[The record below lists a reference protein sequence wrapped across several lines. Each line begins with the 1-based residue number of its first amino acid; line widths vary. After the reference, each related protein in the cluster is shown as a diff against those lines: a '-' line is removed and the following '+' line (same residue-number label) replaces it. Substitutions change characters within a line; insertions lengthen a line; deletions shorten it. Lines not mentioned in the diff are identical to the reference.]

1 MSVGAEGESE
11 GLVDNAGEG
20 SGGDGDGI
28 VGRGGIEGETEEDE
42 FVFRKK
48 ENDRNGLKN
57 EGTGVELLLAGRCL
71 CLDDN
76 DKERS
81 GI

>member
-57 EGTGVELLLAGRCL
+57 EGTGWELLGRWL
-71 CLDDN
+71 CLDGNDN
-76 DKERS
+76 ERS